1 MTPHIE
7 AKKEDIAKT
16 VIMPGDPRRAKYIA
30 EKYLENF
37 KLINEV
43 RGILAYTG
51 TYKQKPVTVM
61 ASGMGMPSM
70 GIYSYELF
78 KFYEVDNIIRIGSCG
93 ALKEEVK
100 VGDVILAT
108 SSYTDSNFAYG
119 YNREE
124 KNLVSSSEKLN
135 ENIIKTADKLDIN
148 LLTGTINT
156 SDLFY
161 NELSGKDVFVEDCL
175 AVEME
180 AFALFF
186 LANKL
191 KKEATSVLT
200 VTDHLITN
208 EKVSSKE
215 RETGLDKAI
224 TLILESL

>member
-30 EKYLENF
+30 EKYLENA
-37 KLINEV
+37 KLVNEV

-70 GIYSYELF
+70 GIYCYELF

-124 KNLVSSSEKLN
+124 KNLVLSSEKLN

-161 NELSGKDVFVEDCL
+161 NELSGEDVFVEDCL

-186 LANKL
+186 LAGKL

-200 VTDHLITN
+200 VTDHLISN

>member
-1 MTPHIE
+1 
-7 AKKEDIAKT
+7 
-16 VIMPGDPRRAKYIA
+16 MPPASHKVSLQQITA
-30 EKYLENF
+30 ESATLQTYP
-37 KLINEV
+37 
-43 RGILAYTG
+43 LA
-51 TYKQKPVTVM
+51 Q
-61 ASGMGMPSM
+61 
-70 GIYSYELF
+70 
-78 KFYEVDNIIRIGSCG
+78 
-93 ALKEEVK
+93 
-100 VGDVILAT
+100 
-108 SSYTDSNFAYG
+108 
-119 YNREE
+119 
-124 KNLVSSSEKLN
+124 N
-135 ENIIKTADKLDIN
+135 ENIIKTADKLDIS

-161 NELSGKDVFVEDCL
+161 NELSDEEVFVEDCL

-180 AFALFF
+180 TFALFF